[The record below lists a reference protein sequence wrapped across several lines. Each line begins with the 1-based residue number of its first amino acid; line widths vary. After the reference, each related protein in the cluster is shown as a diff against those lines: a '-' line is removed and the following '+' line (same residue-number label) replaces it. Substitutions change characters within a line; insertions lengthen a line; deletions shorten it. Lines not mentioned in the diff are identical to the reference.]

1 METICLQTNLGD
13 RRRLMTDREL
23 LENILK
29 EISSVKNTQDL
40 MYIQLK
46 EHGGILSALQ
56 HAAEVHKADI
66 DNLTHQ
72 AANLAGGIKS
82 IKQMQDE
89 HTQQLTA
96 IAEKVAVTKYR

>member
-1 METICLQTNLGD
+1 MSKHAGFNVHTAKRT
-13 RRRLMTDREL
+13 RWH
-23 LENILK
+23 LEC
-29 EISSVKNTQDL
+29 
-40 MYIQLK
+40 
-46 EHGGILSALQ
+46 LQ

-96 IAEKVAVTKYR
+96 IAEKVAGHEIQIKVLDATKSNKRKVK